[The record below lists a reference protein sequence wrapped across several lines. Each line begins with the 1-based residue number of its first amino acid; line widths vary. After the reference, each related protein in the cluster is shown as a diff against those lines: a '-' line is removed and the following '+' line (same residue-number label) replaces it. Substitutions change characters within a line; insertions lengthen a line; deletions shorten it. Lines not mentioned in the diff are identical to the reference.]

1 MATSTTTACLTWLSR
16 SGGEPEDLPR
26 DIARAVAEA
35 LAAPGA
41 TLWMGTPGQLHLV
54 GVWPD
59 TDAVVPPTSL
69 AELTNSPDLHVR
81 AVHRGGAFVGA
92 FGVRRPLRDP
102 LSLSETRLLDDLA
115 AQAALVLAHQS
126 LADVIERQ
134 QRAGHLDGLSPREQ
148 EVLAL
153 IARGLSSAAICEEL
167 HLSVKTVEPL
177 VSSIFTELGLHADAG
192 SNRRVLAAL
201 AYVRA

>member
-1 MATSTTTACLTWLSR
+1 MTVTLGPRLPAPPR
-16 SGGEPEDLPR
+16 GEPWTWAPR
-26 DIARAVAEA
+26 EIPHR
-35 LAAPGA
+35 
-41 TLWMGTPGQLHLV
+41 HL
-54 GVWPD
+54 
-59 TDAVVPPTSL
+59 L
-69 AELTNSPDLHVR
+69 
-81 AVHRGGAFVGA
+81 VHRGGAFVGA

-153 IARGLSSAAICEEL
+153 IARGLSNAAICEEL
-167 HLSVKTVEPL
+167 HLSVKPVEPL